1 MLKNYNMKEEYKKQN
16 GFVINSPYKEPQ
28 HHLKYNENLQKY
40 VLEQER
46 RDAGYWIT
54 SGKQESKNI
63 AMQFEAL
70 ELANIIRP
78 RVKEWR
84 ENGYPNTTSV
94 TKKLLNHWNRF
105 NEEEFEQGGSR
116 YFWCQLEAIETII
129 WLAEASDSAKIGINL
144 KDKSDSDWL
153 RVCSKLA
160 TGTGKTVIMAMIV
173 AWQVLNKI
181 VAPKDTRFSK
191 NILVVAPGITVKDR
205 LKVLVPRTEG
215 NYYDTFDILPNA
227 FKEYIYQA
235 KVLVLNWHAL
245 AVKKKDSL
253 PKVMQDAMGEESDNA
268 FTKRVLS
275 EFLGTSPIVVINDE
289 AHHCHRHTAEIG
301 ISRED
306 REIEKKENE
315 LATIWIQG
323 LDKIHKSRGIITAYD
338 LSATPFI
345 PKGRTSNKGFKLF
358 DWIVSDFGLHD
369 AIESGLVKTPT
380 VAVRDSSWGSEKIKG
395 DRSKLFHIY
404 YEEGIKENLN
414 QKCEANVDLPDLV
427 RSAFKILS
435 SDWLNT
441 KMNWVEHKSVP
452 PSMIVICNN
461 TYTSQRIEY
470 SIFNKELGVNEIAE
484 KENVIRIDSSS
495 EDNLNEQLREK
506 FNTVGK
512 KGKPGENVYCVIGV
526 NMLSEGWDANNVKQ
540 ILGLRAF
547 TSQLL
552 CEQVIGRGLR
562 RMSYDIDEETGL
574 LKPEYVT
581 VFGVPFSFLPI
592 EKEEEGGGGDEKV
605 KTFISVLPQKNKYQI
620 LFPNILR
627 VQKETEYFIEIDWDK
642 VDEILLSSTNTP
654 TWVDI
659 APVIDRPDLS
669 LSQKMNS
676 VKDILGADCRLKQS
690 LFFITASI
698 KDSLDETWKNIN
710 DGNKFQQIFKIVSKF
725 VDDKL
730 IIDIKKDNPNY
741 NLYRNILISQNTTKI
756 ASAIAQAINLSQNTK
771 AYPIIDP
778 INKFKNTAAMS
789 PWYTTRETY
798 SSSEMKCHISHLVQ
812 DSNWEG
818 IGKILDNDIEDVE
831 AWVKNDH
838 LGFTIPYVHKGLVKS
853 YFPDFIIKFKN
864 NRYLLLEIK
873 GKEREE
879 DQSKWDA
886 AKLWCEAL
894 NEDTDLWG
902 YWKFK
907 VIKNKPTVLD
917 LKWEE

>member
-1 MLKNYNMKEEYKKQN
+1 M
-16 GFVINSPYKEPQ
+16 
-28 HHLKYNENLQKY
+28 QKY

-315 LATIWIQG
+315 
-323 LDKIHKSRGIITAYD
+323 
-338 LSATPFI
+338 
-345 PKGRTSNKGFKLF
+345 
-358 DWIVSDFGLHD
+358 
-369 AIESGLVKTPT
+369 
-380 VAVRDSSWGSEKIKG
+380 
-395 DRSKLFHIY
+395 
-404 YEEGIKENLN
+404 
-414 QKCEANVDLPDLV
+414 
-427 RSAFKILS
+427 
-435 SDWLNT
+435 
-441 KMNWVEHKSVP
+441 
-452 PSMIVICNN
+452 
-461 TYTSQRIEY
+461 
-470 SIFNKELGVNEIAE
+470 
-484 KENVIRIDSSS
+484 
-495 EDNLNEQLREK
+495 
-506 FNTVGK
+506 
-512 KGKPGENVYCVIGV
+512 
-526 NMLSEGWDANNVKQ
+526 
-540 ILGLRAF
+540 
-547 TSQLL
+547 
-552 CEQVIGRGLR
+552 
-562 RMSYDIDEETGL
+562 
-574 LKPEYVT
+574 
-581 VFGVPFSFLPI
+581 
-592 EKEEEGGGGDEKV
+592 
-605 KTFISVLPQKNKYQI
+605 
-620 LFPNILR
+620 
-627 VQKETEYFIEIDWDK
+627 
-642 VDEILLSSTNTP
+642 
-654 TWVDI
+654 
-659 APVIDRPDLS
+659 
-669 LSQKMNS
+669 
-676 VKDILGADCRLKQS
+676 
-690 LFFITASI
+690 
-698 KDSLDETWKNIN
+698 
-710 DGNKFQQIFKIVSKF
+710 
-725 VDDKL
+725 
-730 IIDIKKDNPNY
+730 
-741 NLYRNILISQNTTKI
+741 
-756 ASAIAQAINLSQNTK
+756 
-771 AYPIIDP
+771 
-778 INKFKNTAAMS
+778 
-789 PWYTTRETY
+789 
-798 SSSEMKCHISHLVQ
+798 
-812 DSNWEG
+812 
-818 IGKILDNDIEDVE
+818 
-831 AWVKNDH
+831 
-838 LGFTIPYVHKGLVKS
+838 
-853 YFPDFIIKFKN
+853 
-864 NRYLLLEIK
+864 
-873 GKEREE
+873 
-879 DQSKWDA
+879 
-886 AKLWCEAL
+886 
-894 NEDTDLWG
+894 
-902 YWKFK
+902 
-907 VIKNKPTVLD
+907 
-917 LKWEE
+917 